1 MYITVTY
8 EDSDISNAL
17 RKIIKD
23 PNGEEFVKLLT
34 PLICSNSNAVQY
46 LFKLMIG
53 NKLPEVIPNG
63 SLCKIKVDNLGY
75 GSRKDLIREKFA
87 DSDDKVVVTVTQ
99 FRGHHEY
106 SEYSIEYKN
115 VLENGDP
122 KTETTYVTSRELE
135 IIDDF

>member
-1 MYITVTY
+1 MHITVTY
-8 EDSDISNAL
+8 EDSDVAKAL
-17 RKIIKD
+17 AKIVKD
-23 PNGEEFVKLLT
+23 PNAEEFVKLLT
-34 PLICSNSNAVQY
+34 PMICNSSSAVQY
-46 LFKLMIG
+46 FFKLMIG
-53 NKLPEVIPNG
+53 SKLPEVIPDG

-87 DSDDKVVVTVTQ
+87 DSDDKVIVMVAQ
-99 FRGHHEY
+99 FRGYHEY

-115 VLENGDP
+115 VLENGDT